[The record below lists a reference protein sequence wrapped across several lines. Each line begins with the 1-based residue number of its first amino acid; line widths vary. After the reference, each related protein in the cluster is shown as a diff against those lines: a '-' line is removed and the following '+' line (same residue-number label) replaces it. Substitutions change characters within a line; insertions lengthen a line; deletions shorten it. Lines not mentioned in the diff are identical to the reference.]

1 MNIRIHKSLK
11 LLLKI
16 AITAIA
22 LYIVFRNIDVREI
35 LLLFGKSNPW
45 WLLLALLAFILSQ
58 LLSSFRL
65 NQFLKSVNINI
76 SEKTNFKLYLLGM
89 FYNLFLPGGIGGD
102 GYKIYLLNKTYNV
115 KIGRLFWA
123 LIMDRL
129 SGLVALV
136 GIAAVLV
143 YFVDVPDYI
152 DYFIWLLVPLS
163 ALTFYLVIYYF
174 LKHFVKIVSR
184 IIGYSYIIQLLQ
196 VLSAFC
202 ILLAFGTGENYITY
216 LFLFLVSSIVSSI
229 PITVGGVGSRE
240 ITFLY
245 GAQFLQMNVNEAV
258 GLSFMFYLIT
268 VIVSLCGLPYVV
280 SGKNLLKNF

>member
-1 MNIRIHKSLK
+1 MNIHIHKSLK

-22 LYIVFRNIDVREI
+22 LYIVFRNIDVREV

-45 WLLLALLAFILSQ
+45 WLLLALLTFILSQ

-65 NQFLKSVNINI
+65 NQFLKSVDINI

-129 SGLVALV
+129 SGLVALL

-143 YFVDVPDYI
+143 YFVEVPDYV
-152 DYFIWLLVPLS
+152 DYFIWLLIPLS
-163 ALTFYLVIYYF
+163 ALAFYLVIYYF

-280 SGKNLLKNF
+280 RWKNLLKN

>member
-65 NQFLKSVNINI
+65 NQFLKSVDINI

-89 FYNLFLPGGIGGD
+89 YYNLFLPVGIGGV

-123 LIMDRL
+123 LNMDRL
-129 SGLVALV
+129 S
-136 GIAAVLV
+136 
-143 YFVDVPDYI
+143 
-152 DYFIWLLVPLS
+152 
-163 ALTFYLVIYYF
+163 
-174 LKHFVKIVSR
+174 
-184 IIGYSYIIQLLQ
+184 
-196 VLSAFC
+196 
-202 ILLAFGTGENYITY
+202 
-216 LFLFLVSSIVSSI
+216 
-229 PITVGGVGSRE
+229 
-240 ITFLY
+240 
-245 GAQFLQMNVNEAV
+245 
-258 GLSFMFYLIT
+258 
-268 VIVSLCGLPYVV
+268 
-280 SGKNLLKNF
+280 